1 MTSTTL
7 FRSVDVGVFAA
18 ALTERL
24 RTAGVEV
31 GLSAAGRFSQGMT
44 RCAPTD
50 STTLYWVAR
59 TCLVHDRSDFDA
71 FDAVFAAVFEDS
83 GLELRPHHREVGQ
96 AAVKTTGTLLR
107 QSAPTGG
114 LEEMA
119 GRVESPNRPEIVDAG
134 AENDGPARV
143 LPELMP
149 SAIAELS
156 DTPFDQL
163 DRQELDLLGSWLEA
177 MLVDFPTRR
186 SRRSRGSKHHGRVD
200 LRRTLMAA
208 RATSGEPIRLHHRQ
222 IQRRRRGVVMVA
234 DVSGSMESFTRIYLH
249 LMRSLVTHGDAEVF
263 TFTTSLRRVTVQLRD
278 RDPQAA
284 IDRLSDEVSDR
295 FGGTRIAA
303 SVSELVTSPV
313 WSNALRGSVVLVA
326 SDGWDADPPAEL
338 ERQMVRLRRMAHR
351 VVWLNPRSAAE
362 DYEPLVAGMAVAM
375 PFVDEFLSGHS
386 LAAMRDVFAALDG
399 S

>member
-1 MTSTTL
+1 
-7 FRSVDVGVFAA
+7 
-18 ALTERL
+18 
-24 RTAGVEV
+24 
-31 GLSAAGRFSQGMT
+31 
-44 RCAPTD
+44 
-50 STTLYWVAR
+50 
-59 TCLVHDRSDFDA
+59 
-71 FDAVFAAVFEDS
+71 
-83 GLELRPHHREVGQ
+83 
-96 AAVKTTGTLLR
+96 
-107 QSAPTGG
+107 
-114 LEEMA
+114 MA
-119 GRVESPNRPEIVDAG
+119 GRVESPSQPEIVDG
-134 AENDGPARV
+134 RAEDDGSARV

-156 DTPFDQL
+156 ETPFDQL
-163 DRQELDLLGSWLEA
+163 DRSELDLLGSWLEA

-186 SRRSRGSKHHGRVD
+186 SRRSRGSKRHGAVD

-208 RATSGEPIRLHHRQ
+208 RATSGEPIALRHRQ
-222 IQRRRRGVVMVA
+222 LQQRRRGVVMVA

-303 SVSELVTSPV
+303 SVGELVTSPV

-338 ERQMVRLRRMAHR
+338 GRQMLRLRRMAHR
-351 VVWLNPRSAAE
+351 VVWLNPRSVAE